1 MLLFTITSL
10 ICGKGFPIILTGQL
24 VHVYKIQ
31 PAKFVEK
38 PRHNRNVNKFPCQI
52 TSDVNNIFEMAVS
65 MFFLHSVSVGTHLMC
80 NLFSDLTYIHMVN
93 DSQLVELSSRPWVV
107 KNQGVRQGA

>member
-24 VHVYKIQ
+24 VRVYKIQ

-52 TSDVNNIFEMAVS
+52 TSDVNNIFEMAAVS

-80 NLFSDLTYIHMVN
+80 NLFSNLTYIHMVN
-93 DSQLVELSSRPWVV
+93 DSQLVELSSRP
-107 KNQGVRQGA
+107 NQGVRQRA